1 MLTKKFFKIII
12 VKKEVEILENN
23 MFSNFIVALS
33 AVIPMFC
40 LMSIGA
46 FVKYQKLLTDEEL
59 KHMNRMVFRIFF
71 CCMMFHSIYTTDLSA
86 TFRPKLMLFGAC
98 GVLAVFFLL
107 MLIVPKIEPENKKRG
122 VIVQAIFRSNF
133 VLMGV
138 PIVANIF
145 GDENIAVS
153 TMMIAVIVPIYNV
166 LAVFAL
172 ETFRG
177 GNFAIIPILKGVLK
191 NPMIVGAIAGAILLI
206 LKIHIPAPILK
217 PIGQISQA
225 TTPVA
230 LIILG
235 ASFKFGSTHEHRK
248 QLFGA
253 IFGRLILV
261 PAIMLT
267 AAIFLGFRG
276 IDFVTL
282 IAIFGTPCAVA
293 SFAMAQQMGG
303 DSDLAGNC
311 VVFTSALSC
320 FTIFGWI
327 LLFKTLGIF

>member
-1 MLTKKFFKIII
+1 
-12 VKKEVEILENN
+12 
-23 MFSNFIVALS
+23 MFGNFIVALS
-33 AVIPMFC
+33 AVVPMFC

-46 FVKYQKLLTDEEL
+46 FVKWRKWLTDEEL
-59 KHMNRMVFRIFF
+59 NHMNRMVFRVFF
-71 CCMMFHSIYTTDLSA
+71 CCMMFHSIYTTDLAA
-86 TFRPKLMLFGAC
+86 TFRPKLMLFGAG
-98 GVLAVFFLL
+98 GVLAIFTLL
-107 MLIVPKIEPENKKRG
+107 MLIVPKFEPDNKRRG

-145 GDENIAVS
+145 GDANIAVS
-153 TMMIAVIVPIYNV
+153 TMMIAVIVPLYNI

-177 GNFAIIPILKGVLK
+177 GKFALLPILKGVLK
-191 NPMIVGAIAGAILLI
+191 NPMILGAIAGATLLT
-206 LKIHIPAPILK
+206 LGVHVPAPILK
-217 PIGQISQA
+217 PIGQISAA

-235 ASFKFGSTHEHRK
+235 ASFRFGSTHEHRR
-248 QLFGA
+248 QLLTC

-261 PAIMLT
+261 PSLLLT
-267 AAIFLGFRG
+267 AAILFGFRG

-282 IAIFGTPCAVA
+282 IAIFGTPCAVV
-293 SFAMAQQMGG
+293 SFAMAQQMDG
-303 DSDLAGNC
+303 DADLAGNC

-320 FTIFGWI
+320 FTIFCWI

>member
-1 MLTKKFFKIII
+1 ML
-12 VKKEVEILENN
+12 
-23 MFSNFIVALS
+23 SNFIVALS
-33 AVIPMFC
+33 AVVPMFC
-40 LMSIGA
+40 LMLIGA
-46 FVKYQKLLTDEEL
+46 IVKYRKWLTEEEL
-59 KHMNRMVFRIFF
+59 NHMNRMVFRVFFF
-71 CCMMFHSIYTTDLSA
+71 CLMFHSIYTTKISETL
-86 TFRPKLMLFGAC
+86 RPSLILFGAG
-98 GVLAVFFLL
+98 GVLITFLL
-107 MLIVPKIEPENKKRG
+107 LMIIVPKIERENKKRG

-133 VLMGV
+133 VLFGV

-153 TMMIAVIVPIYNV
+153 TMMITIIIPIYNI

-177 GNFAIIPILKGVLK
+177 GRFLILPILKGVLTT
-191 NPMIVGAIAGAILLI
+191 PMILGAIAAAIFLLLNI
-206 LKIHIPAPILK
+206 KIPSPVLK
-217 PIGQISQA
+217 PIGQIASA

-235 ASFKFGSTHEHRK
+235 ASFKFGSIRAHVK
-248 QLFGA
+248 QLA
-253 IFGRLILV
+253 MCVFGRLILV
-261 PAIMLT
+261 PGIILTLAI
-267 AAIFLGFRG
+267 ILGFRG
-276 IDFVTL
+276 VDFVTL
-282 IAIFGTPCAVA
+282 LAIFGTPCAVV

-320 FTIFGWI
+320 FTIFLWI